1 MGRKNVL
8 TQNYFFNPAAVNE
21 LGAEICSV
29 MTQMDEILE
38 EASGVIGEISA
49 LAGSVPS
56 KARCGALL
64 DACSIA
70 QSEIKS
76 VDFLSYGQRVNN
88 GLLNMTDRNVY
99 ISNKFIQTMRN
110 NSERVHGFGSGCRS
124 LSALLEYVGGSVALS
139 IKNGLH
145 MEQVESNIPAK
156 GEESRPLTRSEFIQQ
171 MAVTK
176 SGVQLMG
183 GVPHV
188 NGPEEAEKARE
199 YYRYL
204 DEYRN
209 ASDSV
214 IAAEL
219 AGINYANGVPIINS
233 GLESQ
238 KYMEAMKQLQQ
249 ANSTTLSNFNYNWMK
264 SENVTYEFLD
274 KVVDISERLE
284 VSPDDLMA
292 VMAFESGFDPQCV
305 NGSSG
310 ASGLI
315 QFTEISLD
323 EINRTTGK
331 SYTKEDI
338 LSMDALEQLDVVY
351 LHCKGNGDIS
361 TLSDL
366 YMSVLCP
373 AAVGKDDDY
382 CLYSIGTQAYEAN
395 KGLDLNGD
403 GRITKAE
410 ATQMVLARRATYE
423 YE

>member
-1 MGRKNVL
+1 MGRKNAL
-8 TQNYFFNPAAVNE
+8 TQNYFFDPAAVNE
-21 LGAEICSV
+21 LGTEICSA
-29 MTQMDEILE
+29 MTQMDGILE

-49 LAGSVPS
+49 LAGNVPS
-56 KARCGALL
+56 EARCGALL
-64 DACSIA
+64 EACAMA
-70 QSEIKS
+70 QNEIKS
-76 VDFLSYGQRVNN
+76 VDFLPYGQRVNN
-88 GLLNMTDRNVY
+88 GLLNMTDHNAY
-99 ISNKFIQTMRN
+99 ISDKFIQAMRN
-110 NSERVHGFGSGCRS
+110 ASERAQGFGSGCRS
-124 LSALLEYVGGSVALS
+124 LSALLEYVGRSVALN
-139 IKNGLH
+139 IKYGLH
-145 MEQVESNIPAK
+145 MEQAESNIPAT

-188 NGPEEAEKARE
+188 NGPAEAERARE

-219 AGINYANGVPIINS
+219 AGLNHANGVPVINS
-233 GLESQ
+233 GFESQ
-238 KYMEAMKQLQQ
+238 KYMEAMEQLQQ
-249 ANSTTLSNFNYNWMK
+249 ANSTTLGNFNYDWMQ
-264 SENVTYEFLD
+264 SPNVTYEFLD
-274 KVVDISERLE
+274 KVVDVSEKLE

-292 VMAFESGFDPQCV
+292 VMAFESRFDPQCV
-305 NGSSG
+305 NNSSG

-315 QFTEISLD
+315 QFTTISLD

-331 SYTKEDI
+331 HYTIEDI
-338 LSMDALEQLDVVY
+338 LNMNALEQLDVVY
-351 LHCKGNGDIS
+351 LHCKGNGNIN

-373 AAVGKDDDY
+373 AAVGKDDNY
-382 CLYSIGTQAYEAN
+382 CLYRIGTEAYEVN
-395 KGLDLNGD
+395 KGLDLNAD
-403 GRITKAE
+403 GIITKAE
-410 ATQMVLARRATYE
+410 ATEKVLERRAE

>member
-1 MGRKNVL
+1 MGRKNAL
-8 TQNYFFNPAAVNE
+8 TQNYFFDPAAVND
-21 LGAEICSV
+21 LGVEICSV
-29 MTQMDEILE
+29 MTQMDGILE

-64 DACSIA
+64 DACA
-70 QSEIKS
+70 MAHSEIRS
-76 VDFLSYGQRVNN
+76 VDFLSYGHRVNN
-88 GLLNMTDRNVY
+88 GLLNMTEHNAY
-99 ISNKFIQTMRN
+99 ISNKFIQAMRN
-110 NSERVHGFGSGCRS
+110 NSERARGFGSGCRS
-124 LSALLEYVGGSVALS
+124 LSELLEYVGGSVAS
-139 IKNGLH
+139 NIKYGLH
-145 MEQVESNIPAK
+145 MEQVESNTPAT

-171 MAVTK
+171 LAVTK

-188 NGPEEAEKARE
+188 NGPIDAEKARA
-199 YYRYL
+199 YYHYL

-219 AGINYANGVPIINS
+219 AGLNHANGIPIINS
-233 GLESQ
+233 GVESQ
-238 KYMEAMKQLQQ
+238 KYMEAMEQVQQ

-264 SENVTYEFLD
+264 SEYVTYEFLD
-274 KVVDISERLE
+274 KVVLISEKLE

-292 VMAFESGFDPQCV
+292 VMAFESGLNPQCV
-305 NGSSG
+305 NSIG

-315 QFTEISLD
+315 QFTTISLKQ
-323 EINRTTGK
+323 IYNTTGK
-331 SYTKEDI
+331 RYTTEDI

-351 LHCKGNGDIS
+351 LHCKGNGNIN

-373 AAVGKDDDY
+373 AAVGKDENY
-382 CLYSIGTQAYEAN
+382 CLYSKGTDEYEAN

-403 GRITKAE
+403 GIITKAE
-410 ATQMVLARRATYE
+410 ATEKVLERRKQYE
-423 YE
+423 